1 MNLVVSSFTRGTSAT
16 KENGRS
22 LTLLYLLLIACNIH
36 FQQHENSRGPSA
48 MIGSATKKIYSS
60 CLIVN
65 GRAAASDTKSN
76 IWRGAEEECW
86 HATKSNYQRDAN
98 EVNKKEDHH
107 QQARAREDRLFRRQR
122 QQHTI
127 LYPGSYP
134 GTWYTIEDIHLA
146 QNPRNCKILLTAV
159 RRHLWAETTKDDW
172 SESAAM
178 LIETRTYREINS
190 SNDVPGT
197 KNKMGSKAKTKTK

>member
-1 MNLVVSSFTRGTSAT
+1 
-16 KENGRS
+16 
-22 LTLLYLLLIACNIH
+22 
-36 FQQHENSRGPSA
+36 

-65 GRAAASDTKSN
+65 GRAAASEDTRSN
-76 IWRGAEEECW
+76 TWRGAEEECW

-127 LYPGSYP
+127 LYLV
-134 GTWYTIEDIHLA
+134 H
-146 QNPRNCKILLTAV
+146 N
-159 RRHLWAETTKDDW
+159 RRHTSRAKSSKLQDFVDSSAKATMSRTKDDW

-190 SNDVPGT
+190 SNDVPGR
-197 KNKMGSKAKTKTK
+197 KNKMDSKAKTKTK